1 MGRDGSMA
9 MMTIGQVAKAL
20 GVNVETIRYY
30 QRRGLIEMPARPAS
44 GGFRRYS
51 PATIAR
57 LNLIRRAQ
65 QLGFTLAEVER
76 LIQLDFG
83 DDSREVRTM
92 AERKQQLLEDRI
104 AELKRMHREL
114 GGIIDAT
121 NKGKGRKA
129 ALSQAFFGEEPPKE

>member
-1 MGRDGSMA
+1 
-9 MMTIGQVAKAL
+9 
-20 GVNVETIRYY
+20 
-30 QRRGLIEMPARPAS
+30 MPARPAS

-83 DDSREVRTM
+83 DDPRELCSM
-92 AERKQQLLEDRI
+92 AERKQQLLDGRI
-104 AELKRMHREL
+104 VEMKRMHREL
-114 GGIIDAT
+114 GKLISACLKP
-121 NKGKGRKA
+121 KGGRKSA
-129 ALSQAFFGEEPPKE
+129 VTKAFFGDETPPTE